1 MEKPTPKAIKLARHN
16 ANLSK
21 AEAAKILGANNA
33 LQWQLWEDGKVTMSR
48 IEWEMFLLKT
58 KQHPKY
64 YLKKK

>member
-1 MEKPTPKAIKLARHN
+1 MDKPTPKAIKVARHK

-21 AEAAKILGANNA
+21 SQAAKILGCDNG
-33 LQWQLWEDGKVTMSR
+33 LQWQLWEDGKLNMSR